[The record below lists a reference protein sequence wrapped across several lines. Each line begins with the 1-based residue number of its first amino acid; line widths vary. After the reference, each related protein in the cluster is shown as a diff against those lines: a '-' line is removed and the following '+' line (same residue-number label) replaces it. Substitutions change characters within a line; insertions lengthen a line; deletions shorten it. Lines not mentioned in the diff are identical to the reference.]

1 MKDPGGHSSQPGE
14 HSSLGIIGKTACI
27 LEENVLPQ
35 RLEAPAIEQMKAR
48 APFLTGE
55 LAELFKDPEA
65 NWETLK
71 PIVAKDRSLN
81 AMTRTTTAVTMAK
94 GSDQANILQSAPGW

>member
-1 MKDPGGHSSQPGE
+1 
-14 HSSLGIIGKTACI
+14 
-27 LEENVLPQ
+27 
-35 RLEAPAIEQMKAR
+35 MKAR

-71 PIVAKDRSLN
+71 PIVA
-81 AMTRTTTAVTMAK
+81 RTVPST
-94 GSDQANILQSAPGW
+94 P